1 MKKMIRVLCLVL
13 LMLCIA
19 AVASAADKFAF
30 ESKNLTVF
38 EGEAINLS
46 SMLVEEGIYAEGG
59 SYTWK
64 SDTPKVVEVAS
75 DGTITALKRGTV
87 QITCTIEL
95 GNGQKRRASME
106 VKVARRVTSVTLK
119 RTRNLNFFEPTDGT
133 VAEIMQE
140 TTEYPVIVIPV
151 GKVFDLSATAEPED
165 ATNRK
170 VLYSTSDPSIAVIQ
184 SENVLKGTKAG
195 ECDLTVYSK
204 QNPEVVDMYHLLVV
218 QPITKVTVTGDK
230 QVNVG
235 STLQLDVSYEPA
247 NATFQAVKWA
257 CDPASVASVDE
268 YGLLTAL
275 KKGSVTVTATAAD
288 GSGRSATYRVTVAQ
302 PPESVTVKNNSV
314 TVNVGKTAQL
324 SASVKPDNANDRNIV
339 WTSSDPSVA
348 TVTKNGT
355 IKGIAIGDCDIYAT
369 AQADES
375 VFAVINV
382 QVQQP
387 VTKITFTENKVNVNA
402 GEGAYITWNV
412 EPATATNPAVTLK
425 SSNEKVATVDAN
437 GYVTALKRGTA
448 TITATSTDGSRRT
461 AEMTIKVIQ
470 PVEGVYFR
478 QDIYHVP
485 LRGVLSL
492 HSWTTPKDADIQSMT
507 WVTDNDY
514 VASLRNN
521 HTNSNSATLKGN
533 NLGTTTLYCT
543 TDDGGYTASA
553 LAVVDHYDDPVVI
566 RDFYLNGNDIKITF
580 ENQTNMTLT
589 RVNFTI
595 ELYDQSGL
603 PLPCMNDGSNVFEA
617 YTLDPLLSGDLT
629 QHGRFRFKWDY
640 APAQQIGGM
649 ILKVTKY
656 DTDDTYTND
665 GKVYNYSREIQ
676 TEEIRPVMSY
686 PTYFQPTPTVDP
698 IAPVDP
704 VG

>member
-1 MKKMIRVLCLVL
+1 MKKIIRVLCLVL

-30 ESKNLTVF
+30 ESRNLTVF
-38 EGEAINLS
+38 EGDAINLS

-64 SDTPKVVEVAS
+64 SDTPKVAEIAS

-87 QITCTIEL
+87 QVTCTIEL

-119 RTRNLNFFEPTDGT
+119 RTRNLNFFEPTDGS

-375 VFAVINV
+375 VFAVVHV

-437 GYVTALKRGTA
+437 GYVTALKKGSVTV
-448 TITATSTDGSRRT
+448 TATSTDGSRRT
-461 AEMTIKVIQ
+461 AEMTIEVIQ

-492 HSWTTPKDADIQSMT
+492 HSWTTPKDANIQSMT

-521 HTNSNSATLKGN
+521 HTNRNFATLKGN

-617 YTLDPLLSGDLT
+617 YTLDPLVSGDLT

-656 DTDDTYTND
+656 NTDDTYTND

>member
-257 CDPASVASVDE
+257 CNPASVASVDE

-387 VTKITFTENKVNVNA
+387 VTKIIFTENKVNVNA

-617 YTLDPLLSGDLT
+617 YTLDPLVSGDLT

-649 ILKVTKY
+649 ILKVMKY